1 MVPLGNLLSPISLC
15 ALLPAHKEEAQKR
28 ALSECVSTAVVCW
41 DKRKRLEAVP
51 RGTIVSP
58 DSSIL
63 VDKSMSSARCTSRCP
78 TAPVTSS
85 TRWHDVL
92 TPPLSL
98 RSAST
103 SSRRR
108 WSSCVPA
115 QHTHNGRSVA
125 HYGCQLGPQHPHS
138 YAQMPAPLMLLRPA
152 RTWTGLSGQP
162 KVLGAVMPPASW
174 RSGWPQQQ
182 RAGQQRAHTE
192 SRGCVASH
200 VSSPAP
206 PFRCDWAWYLRQHG
220 PHTCTQYR
228 RTILDLH
235 RGARGVQAA
244 LAQQRSA
251 WRAAAA
257 SFTWATTS
265 LSPV

>member
-1 MVPLGNLLSPISLC
+1 MVPLGNVLSPLSFC
-15 ALLPAHKEEAQKR
+15 ALLPAHREEAQKR
-28 ALSECVSTAVVCW
+28 AFSECVSTADVCW

-92 TPPLSL
+92 ASPLSL

-115 QHTHNGRSVA
+115 QHTHKSRSVA
-125 HYGCQLGPQHPHS
+125 YHGCQLGPQHPHS
-138 YAQMPAPLMLLRPA
+138 YAQMPAPLMLLQPT

-162 KVLGAVMPPASW
+162 KGTGGGDA
-174 RSGWPQQQ
+174 
-182 RAGQQRAHTE
+182 AGIVEIR
-192 SRGCVASH
+192 VA
-200 VSSPAP
+200 
-206 PFRCDWAWYLRQHG
+206 
-220 PHTCTQYR
+220 
-228 RTILDLH
+228 
-235 RGARGVQAA
+235 
-244 LAQQRSA
+244 
-251 WRAAAA
+251 AAAA
-257 SFTWATTS
+257 SRPTAARPGDALHLTPAAPHH
-265 LSPV
+265 LSAVTGRGPCASMDRTHALNTAEQPWLYAEAHGASRQH

>member
-15 ALLPAHKEEAQKR
+15 ALLPAHREEAQKR

-92 TPPLSL
+92 APPLSL

-115 QHTHNGRSVA
+115 QHTHKGRSA
-125 HYGCQLGPQHPHS
+125 AYHGCQLGPQHPHS
-138 YAQMPAPLMLLRPA
+138 YAQMPASLMLLRPT
-152 RTWTGLSGQP
+152 RTWTGLGGQP
-162 KVLGAVMPPASW
+162 KGTGGGDA
-174 RSGWPQQQ
+174 
-182 RAGQQRAHTE
+182 AGIVEIR
-192 SRGCVASH
+192 VA
-200 VSSPAP
+200 
-206 PFRCDWAWYLRQHG
+206 
-220 PHTCTQYR
+220 
-228 RTILDLH
+228 
-235 RGARGVQAA
+235 
-244 LAQQRSA
+244 
-251 WRAAAA
+251 AAAA
-257 SFTWATTS
+257 SRPTARTHRIQGMRCISRQPPRTTFP
-265 LSPV
+265 L